1 MSSTS
6 TFNDILS
13 FSIIVIVGMFILYYS
28 YTSYKSFAQ
37 PKKNDPRPYPKCPD
51 YWESVGNGKCRNVH
65 KIGNCRLKPSEDT
78 VDFSGEVFQNN
89 KSGDYMRCKWA
100 KECHA
105 PWEGIDDLCT

>member
-13 FSIIVIVGMFILYYS
+13 FSIIVIVGIFVLYYS
-28 YTSYKSFAQ
+28 YTAYKSFTQ
-37 PKKNDPRPYPKCPD
+37 PKKKDTRPYPKCPD
-51 YWESVGNGKCRNVH
+51 YWESVENGKCRNVH
-65 KIGNCRLKPSEDT
+65 KIGKCRLNTSGDT
-78 VDFSGEVFQNN
+78 VDFSGPVFQS
-89 KSGDYMRCKWA
+89 KKRGDYMRCKWA